1 MKHLPNALTLLRL
14 LLAPVVAWLFWM
26 GAVSSGDGLYS
37 VPGFH
42 PHDPVTL
49 TLAAAVFVI
58 AALTDLFDGMIAR
71 AYNAE
76 SKFGRL
82 IDPIADKAIVG
93 LPLLA
98 IGFSGS
104 AHYNPIQYWIVF
116 AILVIVVRDI
126 AMTVVRL
133 NAPDGEGARVSR
145 LAKIKTTLELL
156 LVGSF
161 LVFSAFLGHIMP
173 AIIGTPERYDRAS
186 LRALLEFENGFFLF
200 WNLGLAITAALSVW
214 TAWQYLRPAKPAP

>member
-14 LLAPVVAWLFWM
+14 VLAPVVAWFFWM
-26 GAVSSGDGLYS
+26 GATLPNDGLSSGS
-37 VPGFH
+37 GFF
-42 PHDPVTL
+42 PHDPLTL
-49 TLAAAVFVI
+49 TLAAAAFVI

-98 IGFSGS
+98 IGSSGS
-104 AHYNPIQYWIVF
+104 AHYNDIQYWVVL

-133 NAPDGEGARVSR
+133 NAPDGEGVRVSR
-145 LAKIKTTLELL
+145 LAKIKTALELA

-161 LVFSAFLGHIMP
+161 LVFSAFLAHIMP
-173 AIIGTPERYDRAS
+173 SLSEAHDQNDWSS
-186 LRALLEFENGFFLF
+186 LRALLEFKHGFFWF
-200 WNLGLAITAALSVW
+200 WNLGLFFTAALSVW
-214 TAWQYLRPAKPAP
+214 TAWQYLRPLKPVP